1 MNNHGMLLVWRTKAM
16 LLLVFVTLLAAG
28 KASKVGFSLADCFS
42 FIQTRQFFHGFHGAA
57 AQSPFIKIVDG
68 S

>member
-16 LLLVFVTLLAAG
+16 LLLVFVTLLAAE
-28 KASKVGFSLADCFS
+28 KMLKVGSSFTDCFS
-42 FIQTRQFFHGFHGAA
+42 MAST
-57 AQSPFIKIVDG
+57 AQQLQVLSEIKIMVR